1 MAVLAPWPGNTSRG
15 RRWRIYRSAVKS
27 ADERNCTSD
36 PLMRNEVPMVAQRG
50 YATNVTLYFL
60 PVDVRN
66 QIHVLRV
73 FPVGP
78 FVRVKKY
85 AVRVRYYVSAVF
97 SLSPMFVTKAIS
109 AFFNYWVPFVCT
121 TGGVFLFSFLCPNLC
136 KSCGSVF
143 VYLRLFCLV
152 TRIIS
157 LCFYRSFADVEKFE
171 GNLKLAS

>member
-1 MAVLAPWPGNTSRG
+1 
-15 RRWRIYRSAVKS
+15 
-27 ADERNCTSD
+27 
-36 PLMRNEVPMVAQRG
+36 MVAQRD

-109 AFFNYWVPFVCT
+109 EFFNYWVPFVCT
-121 TGGVFLFSFLCPNLC
+121 TGEVALFSF
-136 KSCGSVF
+136 
-143 VYLRLFCLV
+143 
-152 TRIIS
+152 
-157 LCFYRSFADVEKFE
+157 ADFEKFE
-171 GNLKLAS
+171 GNLKLASWLRKHDFSKLVGFHRRCFDIIDKNKT